1 MAQDISDQAPQ
12 ATQLMGISQMVTIGT
27 VALVVIVLMLVVMW
41 ALRPKTRTLS
51 RRRYN
56 AEAYRRKLALD
67 DAGYSVVHGLYIRDK
82 QGKPLRVDHL
92 IRLPASVLMVLS
104 APADMGGRIS
114 AQTKAGQWRY
124 LAASGKVGLF
134 VNPVIQMQPLIH
146 IMKARF
152 PMVRLRVLVVFPD
165 GTEFT
170 SGVPNTAC
178 LAGDFLATLKSMAR
192 EDGTESEAMATAW
205 EPLSKALTRSGG
217 SASIPQQDEGAGKS
231 PAKAGKRPGKVARR
245 SLP

>member
-1 MAQDISDQAPQ
+1 MAQDITDQAPQ
-12 ATQLMGISQMVTIGT
+12 LLGISQMVTIGT
-27 VALVVIVLMLVVMW
+27 VALVIIVLMLVVMW

-67 DAGYSVVHGLYIRDK
+67 DAGYSVVHGIYIRDK

-92 IRLPASVLMVLS
+92 IRLPASVAMVMS

-124 LAASGKVGLF
+124 LAATGKIGLF
-134 VNPVIQMQPLIH
+134 VNPVVQVQPLIH
-146 IMKARF
+146 AMKARF

-170 SGVPNTAC
+170 SGMPRTAC
-178 LAGDFLATLKSMAR
+178 LSSDFLATLKSMAR
-192 EDGTESEAMATAW
+192 EDGTESEAVATAW
-205 EPLSKALTRSGG
+205 EPLSKALARGGGTAAGPDRDAAAGAKGRS
-217 SASIPQQDEGAGKS
+217 PE
-231 PAKAGKRPGKVARR
+231 KAAKRPGKVARR

>member
-1 MAQDISDQAPQ
+1 MAQEISDQAPQ
-12 ATQLMGISQMVTIGT
+12 AAPLMGISQMVTIGT

-67 DAGYSVVHGLYIRDK
+67 DAGYSVVHGLHIRDK
-82 QGKPLRVDHL
+82 KGKPLRVDHL

-104 APADMGGRIS
+104 SPPDMGGRIS

-124 LAASGKVGLF
+124 LAANGKVGFF
-134 VNPVIQMQPLIH
+134 VNPVIQVQPLIH

-165 GTEFT
+165 GTDFT
-170 SGVPNTAC
+170 SGVPRTAC
-178 LAGDFLATLKSMAR
+178 LANDFLATLKAMAR
-192 EDGTESEAMATAW
+192 EDGTESEAMAEAW
-205 EPLSKALTRSGG
+205 EPLAKALGRSGG
-217 SASIPQQDEGAGKS
+217 NASAPEREEAAARTT
-231 PAKAGKRPGKVARR
+231 AKAAKRPGKVTRR
-245 SLP
+245 GLP

>member
-12 ATQLMGISQMVTIGT
+12 LMGVSQMVTIGT
-27 VALVVIVLMLVVMW
+27 VALVIIVLMLVVMW
-41 ALRPKTRTLS
+41 ALRPKTRALS

-67 DAGYSVVHGLYIRDK
+67 DAGYSVVHGIYIRDK
-82 QGKPLRVDHL
+82 QGKALRVDHL
-92 IRLPASVLMVLS
+92 IRLPASVLMVMS

-124 LAASGKVGLF
+124 LAASGRVGFF
-134 VNPVIQMQPLIH
+134 VNPVVQVQPLIH

-170 SGVPNTAC
+170 SGVPSTAC

-192 EDGTESEAMATAW
+192 EDGTESEAMAAAW
-205 EPLSKALTRSGG
+205 EPLSKALARSGANTSNAG
-217 SASIPQQDEGAGKS
+217 RDEEGGAKGRP
-231 PAKAGKRPGKVARR
+231 PAKAAKRPGKVARR